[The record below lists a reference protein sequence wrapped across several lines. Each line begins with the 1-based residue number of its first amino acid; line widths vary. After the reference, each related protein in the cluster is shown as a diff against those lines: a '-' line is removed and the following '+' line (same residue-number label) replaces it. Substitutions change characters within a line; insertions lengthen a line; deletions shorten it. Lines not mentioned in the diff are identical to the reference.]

1 MELIMEK
8 NYLEKIE
15 SQHRL
20 WLIAGLIFVFSI
32 VDAFINILLSI
43 SDRQFLWLLALG
55 GITISVAWWYWVMNT
70 VSRLAYQ
77 RRREHEVL
85 QDMIEQVRLLKETL
99 PK

>member
-1 MELIMEK
+1 MEK

-32 VDAFINILLSI
+32 IDTFINIFLSMAN
-43 SDRQFLWLLALG
+43 RQFLWLLALG

-70 VSRLAYQ
+70 VSRLTHN
-77 RRREHEVL
+77 RRQEQQVL